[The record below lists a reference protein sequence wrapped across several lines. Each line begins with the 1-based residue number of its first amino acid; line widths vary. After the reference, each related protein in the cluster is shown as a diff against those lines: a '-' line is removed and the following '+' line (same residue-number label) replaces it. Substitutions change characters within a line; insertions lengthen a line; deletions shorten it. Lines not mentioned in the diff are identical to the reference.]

1 MVINSFGLGTFGA
14 VLAFFHL
21 SEFTL
26 AAIFQRAELGW
37 HCKDLDSNSGI
48 KPCILYP
55 STVRWQLIQDVGVD
69 HMQVH
74 ACTCSFSC
82 GSAT

>member
-1 MVINSFGLGTFGA
+1 MVISGLGLGTFGA

-37 HCKDLDSNSGI
+37 HCKDLDSQDRTSDHAFHIQALCAGI
-48 KPCILYP
+48 
-55 STVRWQLIQDVGVD
+55 
-69 HMQVH
+69 
-74 ACTCSFSC
+74 
-82 GSAT
+82 